1 MRWDELLHRNRAPAL
16 ARNRNLAF
24 RAASSS
30 GELRGMQQGQS
41 NSAPCG
47 VRHHSAGHLA
57 IFSPGNGGGE
67 WNCATRAD
75 NKSA

>member
-1 MRWDELLHRNRAPAL
+1 MKPRGTGISFDV
-16 ARNRNLAF
+16 NRNFAF